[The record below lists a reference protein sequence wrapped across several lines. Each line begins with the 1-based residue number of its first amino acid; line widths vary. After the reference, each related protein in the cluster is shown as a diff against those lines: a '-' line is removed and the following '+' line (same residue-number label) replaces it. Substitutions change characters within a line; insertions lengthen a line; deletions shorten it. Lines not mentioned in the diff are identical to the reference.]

1 MLPILKSELQK
12 IGDPIF
18 GEYVLILILHLFRDT
33 ISLIE
38 AFVGAGAEPSD
49 MFIIGIPYSS
59 KAAVIEE
66 LKKTFKVFTPPF
78 PIDKMVIDV
87 VEQAV
92 EVCKEK
98 DKKLLVIEDGGY
110 AVPILHGW
118 KIETSKDGGYIK
130 VPIPKKLREPFKY
143 CMGAVEQTAQGVWR
157 DKEATHLFSLD
168 AQRWEK
174 SLNEGVVSKDLR
186 TVFEKEGFAFPENA
200 SIKKEDDK
208 WEITTDEKLYMIE
221 KENEKL
227 TICKSEIPILT
238 IASSELKR
246 VLEAPEVGN
255 AVVRNVQELLSQRGD
270 FIRGRNVSLIGY
282 GTIGSEIAKALRNN
296 GAVVAV
302 ADINPINLIVARFA
316 GFYTDS
322 SMNLVTRSDI
332 IIGATGHCSIGEEA
346 ILKISESD
354 KEVVL
359 VNASSKRME
368 IDVDALEDLKETKTA
383 TEIGTEYQMSEG
395 NKILLL
401 ADGYPVNFH
410 GSSESIPDKII
421 DVILTELFLCAKKLV
436 SEHFSPGVYETGV
449 IDEDELAT
457 LFHSLYFR

>member
-1 MLPILKSELQK
+1 M
-12 IGDPIF
+12 
-18 GEYVLILILHLFRDT
+18 
-33 ISLIE
+33 
-38 AFVGAGAEPSD
+38 
-49 MFIIGIPYSS
+49 
-59 KAAVIEE
+59 
-66 LKKTFKVFTPPF
+66 
-78 PIDKMVIDV
+78 
-87 VEQAV
+87 
-92 EVCKEK
+92 
-98 DKKLLVIEDGGY
+98 
-110 AVPILHGW
+110 
-118 KIETSKDGGYIK
+118 
-130 VPIPKKLREPFKY
+130 
-143 CMGAVEQTAQGVWR
+143 
-157 DKEATHLFSLD
+157 
-168 AQRWEK
+168 
-174 SLNEGVVSKDLR
+174 NEGVVSKDLR

-208 WEITTDEKLYMIE
+208 WEITTDEKLYMIK
-221 KENEKL
+221 KENEKVH
-227 TICKSEIPILT
+227 ISKSEIPILT

-302 ADINPINLIVARFA
+302 ADINPINLIVARFDSL
-316 GFYTDS
+316 YTDS
-322 SMNLVTRSDI
+322 SMNLVARSNI
-332 IIGATGHCSIGEEA
+332 IIGATGRCSIGKEA

-354 KEVVL
+354 KDVVL

-383 TEIGTEYQMSEG
+383 TEIGTEYQMPEG

-401 ADGYPVNFH
+401 ADGYPVNFY

-436 SEHFSPGVYETGV
+436 SEPFSPGIYETGV
-449 IDEDELAT
+449 IDEDELAN